1 MHRDIKEFVS
11 RSICKIIQKLF
22 TRDDIKKFLVK
33 IIYKTNNNVK

>member
-11 RSICKIIQKLF
+11 RSKIIQKLF